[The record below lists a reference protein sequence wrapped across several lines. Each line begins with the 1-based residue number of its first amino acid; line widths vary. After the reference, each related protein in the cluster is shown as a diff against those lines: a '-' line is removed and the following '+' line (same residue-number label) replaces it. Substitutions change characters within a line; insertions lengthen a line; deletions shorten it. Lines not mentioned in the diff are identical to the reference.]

1 MRKLD
6 YEITYYNDCNG
17 QYDITYVKGN
27 DELSAKIAELIEN
40 GCDIIKV
47 RIRG

>member
-17 QYDITYVKGN
+17 QYDIVYVKGN
-27 DELSAKIAELIEN
+27 NELSAKITGLVEC
-40 GCDIIKV
+40 GYDIIKV
-47 RIRG
+47 RIRR